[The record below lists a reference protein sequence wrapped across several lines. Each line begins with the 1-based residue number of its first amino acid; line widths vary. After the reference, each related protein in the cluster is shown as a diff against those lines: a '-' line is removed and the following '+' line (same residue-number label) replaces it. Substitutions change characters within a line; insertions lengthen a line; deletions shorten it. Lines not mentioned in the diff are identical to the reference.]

1 MMTPPTLL
9 IIVIAIS
16 AYCLISR
23 KIEASIITL
32 PMIFAGLG
40 ILLNQL
46 GLNLVDPD
54 IERKVIHGLAEITL
68 ILVLFSD
75 ASRVK
80 ASSLRLHSAIP
91 LRMLFIGMPLTI
103 ILGTLVAHWVSPTA
117 PWSLAFLVAAILT
130 PTDAALGQ
138 SVVTNKNVP
147 ERIGQTINVES
158 GLNDGMALPVVLIAA
173 IFAAAAHQASN
184 GAIDAT
190 DNHHV
195 PDNIAIFAAKQVII
209 GPLAGVVIGA
219 IAAKCLDVA
228 VARKWTTEV
237 SQGLYM
243 LSIAIMAFF
252 GAELVGG
259 NGFISAFVA
268 GFTFGNVTKSPVAYI
283 HEFMESEGQILT
295 LLTFLIFGAALAP
308 IGFEHATFKTL
319 ILSILFLTVVRMLP
333 IWLSL
338 TGSGLNA
345 YEKLFLGWF
354 GPRGLASILFALL
367 VIEEFN
373 IPGAEEVAA
382 CVVLT
387 VLLSIIAHGLTANPL
402 SNRFHN
408 SKDKDMHI

>member
-1 MMTPPTLL
+1 MLTPQTLL
-9 IIVIAIS
+9 IIVTVIS
-16 AYCLISR
+16 AYCLLSR
-23 KIEASIITL
+23 KIEASIVTL

-40 ILLNQL
+40 IVL
-46 GLNLVDPD
+46 GQTGFSLIDQQV
-54 IERKVIHGLAEITL
+54 ERKVIHGLAEVTL

-80 ASSLRLHSAIP
+80 AASLRLNSAIP

-103 ILGTLVAHWVSPTA
+103 IFGTLVAHWVSPDA
-117 PWSLAFLVAAILT
+117 PWALAFLVAAILT

-147 ERIGQTINVES
+147 EKIGQTINVES
-158 GLNDGMALPVVLIAA
+158 GLNDGLALPVVLIAA

-184 GAIDAT
+184 GAVGGIDNSHA
-190 DNHHV
+190 
-195 PDNIAIFAAKQVII
+195 PDNIALFAAMQVII
-209 GPLAGVVIGA
+209 GPLAGITIGA
-219 IAAKCLDVA
+219 IAAKLLDIA
-228 VARKWTTEV
+228 VARKWTTDV
-237 SQGLYM
+237 AQGLYM
-243 LSIAIMAFF
+243 LSVAVIAFF
-252 GAELVGG
+252 GAELIGG

-268 GFTFGNVTKSPVAYI
+268 GFTFGNITKSPVAYI

-308 IGFEHATFKTL
+308 IGFEHASLKTL
-319 ILSILFLTVVRMLP
+319 ILSVSFLTVVRMLP

-338 TGSGLNA
+338 TGSGLTT

-367 VIEEFN
+367 VIEDFN
-373 IPGAEEVAA
+373 IPGTEEIAA

-387 VLLSIIAHGLTANPL
+387 VLLSIIAHGITANPL
-402 SNRFHN
+402 SNRFHLL
-408 SKDKDMHI
+408 KDKNMDS